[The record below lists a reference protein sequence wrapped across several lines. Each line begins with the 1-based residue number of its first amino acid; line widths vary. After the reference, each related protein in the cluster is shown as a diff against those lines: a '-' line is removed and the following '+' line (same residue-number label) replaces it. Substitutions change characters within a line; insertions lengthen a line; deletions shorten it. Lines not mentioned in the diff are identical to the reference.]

1 MDKILVK
8 IKKLI
13 PSKLFKI
20 LQPAYHYFFSL
31 IAAAVYR
38 WPSEELIVIGV
49 TGTTGKTTT
58 VYLIAKMLE
67 QAGFKVG
74 YTSTAIFSDGKREWL
89 NDKKMTMVG
98 RMFLQKMLRQMVKNG
113 CQYAIVETTSEGV
126 TQFRHRFINYDHL
139 IFTCLYPEHIEAHGS
154 FENYKKA
161 KGKLFAHLKQCKAK
175 HVNNKNK
182 VVKSDSGIKKL
193 DLRRIKKTIIVNGDD
208 DYADY
213 FLSFWA
219 EEIIVFTE
227 KEDAMWPNIKIL
239 HYQKTASQSP
249 CASLHFN
256 GVNINLRL
264 LGEFNI
270 ANAMSALSSG
280 VALSL
285 TLATIKRG
293 LEDVHGIPGR
303 LEMVD
308 VGQDFIVI
316 VDYAFEPHAVA
327 KLYETV
333 ANIAHRQII
342 HVIGSAG
349 GGRDIAR
356 RPMLGRLAGQS
367 ADYVIVTN
375 EDPYDDDPEIIIDQV
390 ALGAEKEGKKD
401 GVDLF
406 KILDRGKAI
415 TKAIDLAQSSDIVL
429 ITGKGSEQAI
439 CTADGKKIPWDDRQV
454 TRKIIK
460 NKLETARMIVDN

>member
-1 MDKILVK
+1 MPGRHILNKFLSEAVK
-8 IKKLI
+8 
-13 PSKLFKI
+13 
-20 LQPAYHYFFSL
+20 
-31 IAAAVYR
+31 
-38 WPSEELIVIGV
+38 
-49 TGTTGKTTT
+49 
-58 VYLIAKMLE
+58 AKCDF
-67 QAGFKVG
+67 AF
-74 YTSTAIFSDGKREWL
+74 I
-89 NDKKMTMVG
+89 
-98 RMFLQKMLRQMVKNG
+98 
-113 CQYAIVETTSEGV
+113 ETTSEGV
-126 TQFRHRFINYDHL
+126 AQNRHKFINFQTAVITNL
-139 IFTCLYPEHIEAHGS
+139 NPEHIEAHGS
-154 FENYKKA
+154 FENYKQA
-161 KGKLFAHLKQCKAK
+161 KGKFFAAVPGTH
-175 HVNNKNK
+175 
-182 VVKSDSGIKKL
+182 
-193 DLRRIKKTIIVNGDD
+193 IINIDD
-208 DYADY
+208 KYADY

-219 EEIIVFTE
+219 EEKIVFTE